1 MGTMIQQYR
10 LTEEDFRGERFKD
23 HAHPVKGNNDLLCIT
38 RPDIITG
45 IHKAYL
51 EAGADALF
59 IEALKDEAQMRLAC
73 ARFARRVPLLA
84 NMVEGGKTPILPG
97 ARLQEL
103 GFKVAIYPNSLT
115 RLFARAGQEL
125 LAGLKVEGGTAAFAD
140 RMLDHNQL
148 WTLFENERWQALEK
162 RFQN

>member
-1 MGTMIQQYR
+1 MHLRPYQQDAIDAVYR
-10 LTEEDFRGERFKD
+10 HLRERD
-23 HAHPVKGNNDLLCIT
+23 DNPVVVIPT
-38 RPDIITG
+38 
-45 IHKAYL
+45 A
-51 EAGADALF
+51 
-59 IEALKDEAQMRLAC
+59 
-73 ARFARRVPLLA
+73 
-84 NMVEGGKTPILPG
+84 GGKTPILPG

-162 RFQN
+162 KFQN

>member
-1 MGTMIQQYR
+1 MCSS
-10 LTEEDFRGERFKD
+10 
-23 HAHPVKGNNDLLCIT
+23 DLA
-38 RPDIITG
+38 PQS
-45 IHKAYL
+45 
-51 EAGADALF
+51 
-59 IEALKDEAQMRLAC
+59 EAQLGEVPKRLGAPC
-73 ARFARRVPLLA
+73 LA

-103 GFKVAIYPNSLT
+103 GFKVAIYQNSLT